1 MNLFLLGYLL
11 WIILAGL
18 FWYGWKKSRKR
29 PANIEGFSLDNIGK
43 SEKST
48 TDADEREASAYEPG
62 AISRTSAL
70 LWHLFLYPVVALI
83 LNLYLAKGNINQVII
98 LPEKKERNDYGSYM
112 HDYISKI
119 VDTYGPRAP
128 GSTEETEA
136 GKNILEEMKNSADEV
151 DREKFSC
158 HPRAFLG
165 WIKITVPFYIMGVLI
180 YFLLPEYMWIS
191 IILSGFGL
199 LLFFEQFLQYAEFID
214 PLFPEET
221 SYNIIGRFEPEG
233 ETNKTLIFSG
243 HHDSAYQFNLIAWF
257 PSVYPILMGIAFI
270 GLITFPFVVS
280 VNFIIGS
287 LSLNLSLIST
297 IFSIVPWT
305 YLATFPFT
313 ALFFLFET
321 GKPVPGASD
330 NLSAVG
336 VILGLAKYL
345 NEIQGSE
352 EYPQNTEVLCVSFGC
367 EEAGLRGSRRYV
379 EKHLE
384 ELKKKDVEVINLET
398 LTDPDELSIF
408 KRENTTRTNHSME
421 LARKVKNIAQ
431 EKLDIDLPFEDL
443 SIGGGGTD
451 ATPFSRENIS
461 AISIFGTDMEG
472 VPEFYHT
479 MDDTP
484 DKVDPQALTR
494 TLEIC
499 KEVIKSSEGSG
510 QG

>member
-1 MNLFLLGYLL
+1 MT
-11 WIILAGL
+11 
-18 FWYGWKKSRKR
+18 
-29 PANIEGFSLDNIGK
+29 EM
-43 SEKST
+43 E
-48 TDADEREASAYEPG
+48 
-62 AISRTSAL
+62 
-70 LWHLFLYPVVALI
+70 
-83 LNLYLAKGNINQVII
+83 
-98 LPEKKERNDYGSYM
+98 ERNDYGSYM

-136 GKNILEEMKNSADEV
+136 GKSILEDMENFADKV

-158 HPRAFLG
+158 HPRAFLS
-165 WIKITVPFYIMGVLI
+165 WIKITVPFYIMSVLI
-180 YFLLPEYMWIS
+180 YFLLPEYMGIS
-191 IILSGFGL
+191 IILSGFSL

-214 PLFPEET
+214 PLFPRET
-221 SYNIIGRFEPEG
+221 SYNITGRFEPDG

-243 HHDSAYQFNLIAWF
+243 HHDSAYQFNLIVWF
-257 PSVYPILMGIAFI
+257 PRAYPILMGIAFI
-270 GLITFPFVVS
+270 SLLTFPFLVS
-280 VNFIIGS
+280 VNFIIES
-287 LSLNLSLIST
+287 LSLNLSLLNT
-297 IFSIVPWT
+297 IFSTIPWI
-305 YLATFPFT
+305 YLSTLPFT

-345 NEIQGSE
+345 NGIRGSE

-367 EEAGLRGSRRYV
+367 EEAGLKGSRRYV

-384 ELKKKDVEVINLET
+384 ELKNGDVEVINLET
-398 LTDPDELSIF
+398 LTDPNELSIF
-408 KRENTTRTNHSME
+408 KRENTTRTDHSME

-431 EKLDIDLPFEDL
+431 EKLGIDLPLRDM

-451 ATPFSRENIS
+451 ATPFSRENIR
-461 AISIFGTDMEG
+461 AISIFGTNMEG

-499 KEVIKSSEGSG
+499 KEVIKSSESSG
-510 QG
+510 RE